1 MKEEITVNQG
11 LESKK
16 SDQSSFEQ
24 LTSVDKKKVFTYIRR
39 FIRDIA
45 LAEDILQDALLKV
58 FQCVKAGNYIDSGK
72 FLSWV
77 MRIAHN
83 LVIDHF
89 RQIKQMNIT
98 STDNYESDLF
108 NLKRY
113 SGDNIEDDLIKEE
126 MHQEVRKM
134 ITLLPDDQKEVVI
147 MKYYKGLSFKEIA
160 DITNVSINTALGR
173 MRYAL
178 LNLRKMMDVKN
189 ISTVANLDSKINLC
203 FFV

>member
-1 MKEEITVNQG
+1 MKEEISANAV
-11 LESKK
+11 LESRKD
-16 SDQSSFEQ
+16 DQLCFEQ

-39 FIRDIA
+39 YIRDIT

-58 FQCVKAGNYIDSGK
+58 YQCVRAGKYSDNGK

-89 RQIKQMNIT
+89 RQTKQMNII

-108 NLKRY
+108 NLKGF
-113 SGDNIEDDLIKEE
+113 SHDNIEDDLIKKE
-126 MHQEVRKM
+126 MHQDVRKM
-134 ITLLPDDQKEVVI
+134 ITLLPDDQKEVI
-147 MKYYKGLSFKEIA
+147 ILKHYTGLSFKEIA
-160 DITNVSINTALGR
+160 KITNVSINTALGR

-178 LNLRKMMDVKN
+178 LNLRKMIEEN
-189 ISTVANLDSKINLC
+189 SISLSLI
-203 FFV
+203 